1 MTGLPD
7 GWASG
12 SLSDFIEPRGEK
24 VSPSDFPDMPFI
36 GMDHVEP
43 HTTKIVGYVP
53 SRQMKS
59 SASRFYQNDVLYG
72 RLRPYLNK
80 VAQPGFDGLASGEFI
95 VFEGNARMEPS
106 FLRYRLHAR
115 DFVSFASHLNEGDR
129 PRVNFKQI
137 GNFRVLVP
145 PREEQGRIVEK
156 IEALFDEI
164 DRGVESLRAAK
175 RRIEQYRQSLL
186 KAAFEGR
193 LTADWR
199 AENPDLLES
208 STTLLSRIKEKR
220 LSDYQAALR
229 KWEVSV
235 ASWKQNGSVDKK
247 PAKPKQLRKLSVGLP
262 DEGNL
267 GWATVPLGQV
277 VEDPIYGTS
286 KKCGYGTGST
296 GVLRIPNIRSGHID
310 STDLKS
316 ADFDDDEKAR
326 FSLQEGDILTIRSNG
341 SLSIVGKSAIIQRD
355 QAEHL
360 FAGYLIRLRPIAQL
374 LAPMYLRFV
383 LMEPQTRVQIEAKAK
398 STSGVNNISARELQ
412 EILVPFCSLVEQ
424 VEVIQILDNRLDAAN
439 RLEAEIDSSLACA
452 DALRQSV
459 LKQAFSGNLVPQDP
473 GDEPASVLLE
483 RTKTENAPKSR
494 KRSNGKREVAR
505 F

>member
-43 HTTKIVGYVP
+43 HTTKIVGHVP

-145 PREEQGRIVEK
+145 PREEQKRIVEK

-199 AENPDLLES
+199 VENSEEVTS
-208 STTLLSRIKEKR
+208 IETLVEIVQKEHETR
-220 LSDYQAALR
+220 QRAALQDWER
-229 KWEVSV
+229 KIVDWKVGNK
-235 ASWKQNGSVDKK
+235 ASKK
-247 PAKPKQLRKLSVGLP
+247 PRKPKVLANFDAASLSQEN
-262 DEGNL
+262 DR
-267 GWATVPLGQV
+267 
-277 VEDPIYGTS
+277 
-286 KKCGYGTGST
+286 
-296 GVLRIPNIRSGHID
+296 RIPCGW
-310 STDLKS
+310 LW
-316 ADFDDDEKAR
+316 
-326 FSLQEGDILTIRSNG
+326 L
-341 SLSIVGKSAIIQRD
+341 SLSTLG
-355 QAEHL
+355 E
-360 FAGYLIRLRPIAQL
+360 AGGGITKNQKRNALPLKA
-374 LAPMYLRFV
+374 MYLRVANVYSNCLDLDEVKEIGVTAEELRNTRLAYGDLLFV
-383 LMEPQTRVQIEAKAK
+383 EGNGSIEQIGRVAMWDASILNMTHQNHLIRYRTNGILSPIYALYFLMSPVGRNHITAQAS
-398 STSGVNNISARELQ
+398 STSGLYTLSMSKVGNLQ
-412 EILVPFCSLVEQ
+412 IPVCCPAEQLEIVR
-424 VEVIQILDNRLDAAN
+424 ILKVHLDGAN
-439 RLEAEIDSSLACA
+439 RLEAEIDSNLACA

-459 LKQAFSGNLVPQDP
+459 LKQAFSGKLVRQNPN
-473 GDEPASVLLE
+473 DEPASIPLE
-483 RTKTENAPKSR
+483 RISAEKT
-494 KRSNGKREVAR
+494 
-505 F
+505 